1 MPTSRRALT
10 LSALDFPRFLL
21 DRLPAHAGLPFA
33 HLHQVEVTKVHQVEV
48 TKVHQV
54 EVIKVH
60 QVQFIN
66 LHQGG
71 VHLARV
77 EQSIYVAWEIE
88 NSNTDID
95 ESDCWVMSCFQLFCF
110 RFPLRNSQAAAERDQ
125 LLRCDAVKPA
135 VTSLSHWL
143 RNLLP
148 ILLVFN
154 FLRFSKAAA
163 ESAAE
168 L

>member
-48 TKVHQV
+48 
-54 EVIKVH
+54 IKVH
-60 QVQFIN
+60 QVQFTN

-77 EQSIYVAWEIE
+77 EQSISVAWEIK
-88 NSNTDID
+88 NSNT
-95 ESDCWVMSCFQLFCF
+95 WAF
-110 RFPLRNSQAAAERDQ
+110 
-125 LLRCDAVKPA
+125 LLMK
-135 VTSLSHWL
+135 VT
-143 RNLLP
+143 
-148 ILLVFN
+148 
-154 FLRFSKAAA
+154 AG
-163 ESAAE
+163 
-168 L
+168 

>member
-21 DRLPAHAGLPFA
+21 DWLPAQAGLPFA
-33 HLHQVEVTKVHQVEV
+33 HLHQLEVTKVHQVEVTEVHQVEVTEVHQVEVTKVHQVEVIKVHQVEV

-60 QVQFIN
+60 QVQFTN

-77 EQSIYVAWEIE
+77 EQSISVAWEIE
-88 NSNTDID
+88 NSNT
-95 ESDCWVMSCFQLFCF
+95 WGF
-110 RFPLRNSQAAAERDQ
+110 
-125 LLRCDAVKPA
+125 LLMK
-135 VTSLSHWL
+135 VTTGC
-143 RNLLP
+143 
-148 ILLVFN
+148 
-154 FLRFSKAAA
+154 
-163 ESAAE
+163 
-168 L
+168 

>member
-21 DRLPAHAGLPFA
+21 DWLPAQAGLPFA

-60 QVQFIN
+60 QVEVTKVHQVQFTN

-71 VHLARV
+71 VHLARE
-77 EQSIYVAWEIE
+77 EQSISVAWEIE
-88 NSNTDID
+88 NSNT
-95 ESDCWVMSCFQLFCF
+95 WGF
-110 RFPLRNSQAAAERDQ
+110 
-125 LLRCDAVKPA
+125 
-135 VTSLSHWL
+135 
-143 RNLLP
+143 
-148 ILLVFN
+148 
-154 FLRFSKAAA
+154 
-163 ESAAE
+163 
-168 L
+168 